1 MKVTLPITQ
10 EQILNARPSKDAWPE
25 GVRVVWS
32 EYGDMEIQANRRISG
47 REIDAVLWGMHVALA
62 REKKQELL
70 GRLNQLADT
79 ALSKG
84 FISSALGAPHRY
96 DLRMEDQ
103 MNLTGLVIAQIDS
116 PFRCQAQSAPFK
128 EHKPHTKEQLKQVF
142 EEGLAYK
149 ARVLNFY
156 GAQKAQVESL
166 QELKSLEAFE
176 LQELKESDA

>member
-1 MKVTLPITQ
+1 MKLTLPITQ

-103 MNLTGLVIAQIDS
+103 MNLTALIIAQIES
-116 PFRCQAQSAPFK
+116 PFRCQAVDAP
-128 EHKPHTKEQLKQVF
+128 HKDYKLHTKEQLKQVF
-142 EEGLAYK
+142 EEGLDYK

-176 LQELKESDA
+176 LQELKEGDA